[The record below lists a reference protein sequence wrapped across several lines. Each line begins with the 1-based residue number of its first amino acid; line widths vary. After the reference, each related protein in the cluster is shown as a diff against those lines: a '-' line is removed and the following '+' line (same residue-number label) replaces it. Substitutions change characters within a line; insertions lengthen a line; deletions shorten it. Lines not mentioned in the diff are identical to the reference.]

1 VTQHACHDGCRK
13 EIVIHMSRRKMFRLY
28 LTGMSA
34 TLAGAWVTEL
44 TGSMLPLALGAAFTL
59 MCTARVVHAVW
70 TRKRM

>member
-1 VTQHACHDGCRK
+1 MNMKRSTT
-13 EIVIHMSRRKMFRLY
+13 FRLY

-59 MCTARVVHAVW
+59 ICTAKVVHAVW
-70 TRKRM
+70 TRKRV

>member
-1 VTQHACHDGCRK
+1 MNIERSTAC
-13 EIVIHMSRRKMFRLY
+13 RLY

-34 TLAGAWVTEL
+34 TLAGAWITEL

-59 MCTARVVHAVW
+59 MCTARVVHTVW